1 MSATLTKGYT
11 FGATELVTSTKL
23 SSLVDSASITGI
35 INTEIAAAAAI
46 AGSKLDL
53 SAAGIIGG
61 TTPAAITGTVIT
73 ADTNFAGDLT
83 GDVTGDLTGDVTGDI
98 TSTTV
103 TSDNIVGTI
112 YNLVSWENEIVNYEN
127 DAVTTA

>member
-35 INTEIAAAAAI
+35 INTEISAVAAI

-53 SAAGIIGG
+53 AAAGIIGG
-61 TTPAAITGTVIT
+61 TTPAAITGTTIT
-73 ADTNFAGDLT
+73 ADTAFVGDLTGDVT
-83 GDVTGDLTGDVTGDI
+83 GDVTGDLTGDI

-103 TSDNIVGTI
+103 TGTNIVGTI

-127 DAVTTA
+127 DAVTTQ

>member
-35 INTEIAAAAAI
+35 INTEISAVAAI

-53 SAAGIIGG
+53 AAAGIIGG
-61 TTPAAITGTVIT
+61 TTPAAITGTTIT
-73 ADTNFAGDLT
+73 ADTAFVGDL
-83 GDVTGDLTGDVTGDI
+83 TGDI

-103 TSDNIVGTI
+103 TGTNIVGTI

-127 DAVTTA
+127 DAVTTQ